1 MPEWLSGM
9 TRNHVGSA
17 RAGSNPAE
25 HVHDEYYFDVIAR
38 GSVSKSV
45 DCFLDNFQS
54 ELQLCRI
61 VTDERCTMRNS
72 EIHTIDV
79 KRCDPA
85 ATPHATSS
93 TTPSEKSKA
102 ADGAQHSSAYTHNLT
117 SSLSCFNCSALLTGL
132 KLRIF

>member
-17 RAGSNPAE
+17 RAGSNPAG

-72 EIHTIDV
+72 GS
-79 KRCDPA
+79 CD
-85 ATPHATSS
+85 
-93 TTPSEKSKA
+93 
-102 ADGAQHSSAYTHNLT
+102 D
-117 SSLSCFNCSALLTGL
+117 
-132 KLRIF
+132 